1 MEYENQRIKI
11 TNKAL
16 LNEWKKFK
24 RTFVRKDLQFF
35 FYESPNYGC
44 LELQIET
51 LKYKRLNWALLN
63 TFSR

>member
-24 RTFVRKDLQFF
+24 RTFVRKDLQIC
-35 FYESPNYGC
+35 FYQSPNYGC
-44 LELQIET
+44 LELQIEA